1 MSHGNKT
8 VKRKCINNDSLFSW
22 KSFFLVVA
30 YHLLFLAAALI
41 CKYSGLN
48 DLERTIPFVYAIP
61 ASITIGYYLVALLI
75 KRPRRRNPSKKNHCS
90 YSKKTFIVGL
100 QLHLRLLCG
109 SFLSTSLSYFGA
121 FSYNVLSK
129 MWRKLQLRWAMLP
142 LVRSAKTSWGFF

>member
-1 MSHGNKT
+1 MSRVNKT

-61 ASITIGYYLVALLI
+61 ACITIGYYLVALLI
-75 KRPRRRNPSKKNHCS
+75 KRLRRRNPSKKS
-90 YSKKTFIVGL
+90 L
-100 QLHLRLLCG
+100 QLFEENIHCRATASLEAIVWVFSFYLVILLLG
-109 SFLSTSLSYFGA
+109 IFL
-121 FSYNVLSK
+121 
-129 MWRKLQLRWAMLP
+129 
-142 LVRSAKTSWGFF
+142 

>member
-75 KRPRRRNPSKKNHCS
+75 KRPRRRNPSKKKS
-90 YSKKTFIVGL
+90 L
-100 QLHLRLLCG
+100 QLFEENIHCRATASLEAIVWVFSFYLVILLWG
-109 SFLSTSLSYFGA
+109 VFL
-121 FSYNVLSK
+121 
-129 MWRKLQLRWAMLP
+129 
-142 LVRSAKTSWGFF
+142 